1 MRNIGERDTF
11 VNSCTVLKHF
21 YAKKKKKKR
30 ISTVLAKQNSPQTGI
45 VLWVANW

>member
-1 MRNIGERDTF
+1 MRNIGECDTF

-21 YAKKKKKKR
+21 YAKKKKR